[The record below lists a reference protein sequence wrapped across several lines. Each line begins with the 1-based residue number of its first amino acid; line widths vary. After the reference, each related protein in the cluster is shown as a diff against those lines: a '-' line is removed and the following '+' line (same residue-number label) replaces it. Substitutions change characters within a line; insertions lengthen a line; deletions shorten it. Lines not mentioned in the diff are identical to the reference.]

1 MNPKVDEFLAQQ
13 SQWQEELYLLREIV
27 LKTSLEENFKWKQP
41 VYSHKSKN
49 VLNISG
55 FKNYVSLAF
64 FKGALLKDPYN
75 ILISPGENS
84 QHFRQF
90 RFTSVQEI
98 QNLRNKISEYIYEA
112 IEIEKSGAKIIS
124 TKETIPMP
132 EELSQIFK
140 TNSDFEAAFT
150 QLTPGRQ
157 RAYLMFFNQAKQS
170 KTKINRILKYQA
182 RILKGYGMNDCICGL
197 SKRMPS
203 CDGSHKSM
211 NKV

>member
-1 MNPKVDEFLAQQ
+1 MNPKVDQYLAKET
-13 SQWQEELYLLREIV
+13 QWQEELYLLREIV
-27 LKTSLEENFKWKQP
+27 LETSLEENFKWKQP
-41 VYSHKSKN
+41 VYSHKGKN
-49 VLNISG
+49 VLNITG
-55 FKNYVSLAF
+55 FKNYASLAF

-98 QNLRNKISEYIYEA
+98 QNMRSKISEYIYEA
-112 IEIEKSGAKIIS
+112 IEIEKSGAKITS
-124 TKETIPMP
+124 TKDTVPMP

-140 TNSDFEAAFT
+140 MNPDFEAAFT
-150 QLTPGRQ
+150 KLTPGRQ

-170 KTKINRILKYQA
+170 KTRINRIEKYQP
-182 RILKGYGMNDCICGL
+182 RILKGFGMNDCICGL

-203 CDGSHKSM
+203 CDGSHKS
-211 NKV
+211 KQAT